1 MASFLGNI
9 GNKLGST
16 TADLLSNSDF
26 INRSVG
32 MANSYED
39 IMFIVQAL
47 GREPISLLGKDY
59 LYIFDHVRRNYNMG
73 SNVMDY
79 NSNECPK
86 FTFYKEKPTVRF
98 ANPYDDP
105 KNLLDRWIPNVDFES
120 TSQRNILLSYAES
133 DDDKTNNKVIGTSYG
148 IDNANPGINFGGISS
163 FANSLSACDLIRKTN
178 DNFNHGKYRT
188 LIARFHTNSDDSK
201 RKDDITQTA
210 LTEKYGMSHGRNLLR
225 KYSPNHVDNG
235 YDNPYCRVWTYH
247 HQYNQLARAI
257 RPFDLQSAEMLEKS
271 ETSSGYDTVGFR
283 TVENKK
289 YGFDGGS
296 KRLDTYGVLNYKNGM
311 VNIAPTAKIKDY
323 FEHKEDDEKAVST
336 KKCMFSIENLAW
348 KSSNVAHD
356 EYDQFGLSPEQKGP
370 LGGRIMWFPPYDLT
384 FSESVRVNWNQNQF
398 IGRGEKVYTYT
409 DTERTG
415 NLSFTLLIDHPS
427 ILDYWTGH
435 ERNGMKNGG
444 NQLIPGNRG
453 GADEINNQENTLLRF
468 FAGCE
473 VLTAKPQEFRK
484 RVRVNEKKGDV
495 ERPQVK
501 KDPQETE
508 VHKPSGKK
516 TLYCFA
522 FYPNNYSGMNDAP
535 TNKASK
541 VNAIHYLLNGIGT
554 QRIFNPTTKRGEN
567 FSVDV
572 NNAIS
577 VNGASGAYGGYEMQ
591 DDNTHGISVATKI
604 LGSIAAINKTY
615 SGATEYVQF
624 LTDENGNKYSVNE
637 GDLTKYSWDGALKQ
651 SQAKKNQSINK
662 LWYKYRYYY
671 RVDSNTLSQNLK
683 KPESYI
689 DSKSYQYNQKGIYNQ
704 INNLKEE
711 FGIDFDKNTDIVSL
725 TDMYIALEGNSA
737 ALSGKYDD
745 TKVKLIKEIK
755 NNTERFKIVNISFFG
770 NASIQGNNASSQVNS
785 NRNNSLAKNRWLTLK
800 NWMNDKGFPGLND
813 AKGGLGKS
821 VVQKSGNK
829 SDVNNEITKLWR
841 SAYVKIEYE
850 ESSFEDAALSNPS
863 SVTNEVDASGNSLS
877 KLDKTE
883 IPNGLSSKKVNTA
896 KDWLEQT
903 EEGKKFKAQYEADRW
918 KNMKIVNGE
927 PVFDR
932 PQLDPWTFTMQTA
945 NKYGDRNYTDTNSW
959 NYDNSYLQKQ
969 TGVVGVQKGT
979 VERYDNEG
987 EFFKL
992 LEKND
997 PFMHHL
1003 ITDKIKYFDPAFHS
1017 ISPEGFNARLT
1028 FLHQCTRQGSTV
1040 GNSDN
1045 LPGTA
1050 YNLAFGRPPVCVL
1063 RLGDFYYTKIII
1075 NSINIQYDTPQWD
1088 LNPEGI
1094 GVMPMFAKVTLDFA
1108 FLGGSDLAGPISR
1121 LQNAV
1126 SFNYYA
1132 NTGVYDNRA
1141 EMVQYDED
1149 GNGHEVK
1156 FKPYSYPDMIEH
1168 GLDNYKEVNSD
1179 ITEKKEATI
1188 KMDIKPLNPVS
1199 IVNNYT
1205 EEKFSGRNIVKVP
1218 LTTSSTS
1225 PQVKPTQTTNTSTNS
1240 GNLSQENQELVNS
1253 WTEAHPADISQQ
1265 MFEEFMDG
1273 VFDEALSG
1281 NLSSITFLETILIK
1295 DSSNEFDWNPSHLI
1309 SKETCTDADINYIK
1323 EQYTLNGLGYG
1334 PDSIGTVYIK
1344 GKNYLI
1350 NKDALPYASQYISQ
1364 YIY

>member
-1 MASFLGNI
+1 MASFLGNL
-9 GNKLGST
+9 GNKLGSA

-105 KNLLDRWIPNVDFES
+105 KNLLDRWMPNVDFES
-120 TSQRNILLSYAES
+120 TSQRNMLLSYAES
-133 DDDKTNNKVIGTSYG
+133 DDDKTNDKVIGTSYG
-148 IDNANPGINFGGISS
+148 IENANPGINFGGISS
-163 FANSLSACDLIRKTN
+163 FANSLGTCDLIKKTN

-257 RPFDLQSAEMLEKS
+257 RPFDLQSAEMLEKG

-444 NQLIPGNRG
+444 NQLIPGNG
-453 GADEINNQENTLLRF
+453 GGVDEINNQENTLLRF

-484 RVRVNEKKGDV
+484 RVRVNEKKGDAK
-495 ERPQVK
+495 RPQVK
-501 KDPQETE
+501 KDPQGTE
-508 VHKPSGKK
+508 EHKPSGKK

-522 FYPNNYSGMNDAP
+522 FYPNNYSGMDDAP
-535 TNKASK
+535 NTSNK

-554 QRIFNPTTKRGEN
+554 QRRFNSITKLGED
-567 FSVDV
+567 FEVDM
-572 NNAIS
+572 NNNVVVRESSIERLLH
-577 VNGASGAYGGYEMQ
+577 GYGGYEMQ
-591 DDNTHGISVATKI
+591 EKENGV
-604 LGSIAAINKTY
+604 SIATEILNSLSAINKTY
-615 SGATEYVQF
+615 SGATENVQF
-624 LTDENGNKYSVNE
+624 LTDKEGNRYSCSYGENGTSYY
-637 GDLTKYSWDGALKQ
+637 LTKYSWNGALKQ
-651 SQAKKNQSINK
+651 SQAKASSGKINSH
-662 LWYKYRYYY
+662 WYDYRYYY
-671 RVDSNTLSQNLK
+671 RVDSNTLPQNLVSSS
-683 KPESYI
+683 SYI
-689 DSKSYQYNQKGIYNQ
+689 DAKSYRYNTDGIYESTKL
-704 INNLKEE
+704 LKKE
-711 FGIDFDKNTDIVSL
+711 FNIDFDSENSENQLISLSDMFCAIEDNNGAIFSTKAQDKIDLVKKLKN
-725 TDMYIALEGNSA
+725 GN
-737 ALSGKYDD
+737 D
-745 TKVKLIKEIK
+745 
-755 NNTERFKIVNISFFG
+755 FKITKITIVG
-770 NASIQGNNASSQVNS
+770 NASSQGNNKSQSVNDA
-785 NRNNSLAKNRWLTLK
+785 RNAKLSTKRGLTLK
-800 NWMNDKGFPGLND
+800 NWLIENKFPNISEAEIKDSPNIQKNGDKYNVDDP
-813 AKGGLGKS
+813 
-821 VVQKSGNK
+821 
-829 SDVNNEITKLWR
+829 ITKLWR
-841 SAYVKIEYE
+841 SAYVAIEYE
-850 ESSFEDAALSNPS
+850 ASSIEDAALSNSS
-863 SVTNEVDASGNSLS
+863 SVTNDANGNTIS

-883 IPNGLSSKKVNTA
+883 IYNGLSSRKVSTA

-903 EEGKKFKAQYEADRW
+903 EEGKKFRTQYEADRL
-918 KNMKIVNGE
+918 KNMKIINGK
-927 PVFDR
+927 PVYDR
-932 PQLDPWTFTMQTA
+932 PEIDPWTFTMQIA
-945 NKYGDRNYTDTNSW
+945 EKYEGKNYTDTNSW
-959 NYDNSYLQKQ
+959 DFDNSYLQNK
-969 TGVVGVQKGT
+969 TGVVGVQKGI

-1075 NSINIQYDTPQWD
+1075 NSINIQYETPQWD

-1094 GVMPMFAKVTLDFA
+1094 GVMPMFAKITLDFA

-1149 GNGHEVK
+1149 GNGREVK
-1156 FKPYSYPDMIEH
+1156 FKPYSYPDMIEN
-1168 GLDNYKEVNSD
+1168 GEPKTRKPKASIEVEKLV
-1179 ITEKKEATI
+1179 ITDVEGE
-1188 KMDIKPLNPVS
+1188 
-1199 IVNNYT
+1199 
-1205 EEKFSGRNIVKVP
+1205 
-1218 LTTSSTS
+1218 
-1225 PQVKPTQTTNTSTNS
+1225 TNHKW
-1240 GNLSQENQELVNS
+1240 V
-1253 WTEAHPADISQQ
+1253 D
-1265 MFEEFMDG
+1265 
-1273 VFDEALSG
+1273 
-1281 NLSSITFLETILIK
+1281 
-1295 DSSNEFDWNPSHLI
+1295 
-1309 SKETCTDADINYIK
+1309 KET
-1323 EQYTLNGLGYG
+1323 LNNNEAYK
-1334 PDSIGTVYIK
+1334 I
-1344 GKNYLI
+1344 
-1350 NKDALPYASQYISQ
+1350 
-1364 YIY
+1364 